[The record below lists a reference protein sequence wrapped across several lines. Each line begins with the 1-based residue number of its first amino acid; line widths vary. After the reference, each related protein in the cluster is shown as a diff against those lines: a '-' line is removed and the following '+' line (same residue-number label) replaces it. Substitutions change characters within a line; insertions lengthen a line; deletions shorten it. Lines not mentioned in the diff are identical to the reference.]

1 MPSNSASVTMEP
13 ELPRTVCQVSLT
25 RFPSAPSSAAS
36 TVDTRKGMGI
46 GLSICK
52 AIVNAHNGEI
62 TARNLTEGA
71 EFCFTIPKEEIHH
84 ETYDPNPR
92 H

>member
-1 MPSNSASVTMEP
+1 
-13 ELPRTVCQVSLT
+13 
-25 RFPSAPSSAAS
+25 
-36 TVDTRKGMGI
+36 MGI

-84 ETYDPNPR
+84 ETYDPNTR